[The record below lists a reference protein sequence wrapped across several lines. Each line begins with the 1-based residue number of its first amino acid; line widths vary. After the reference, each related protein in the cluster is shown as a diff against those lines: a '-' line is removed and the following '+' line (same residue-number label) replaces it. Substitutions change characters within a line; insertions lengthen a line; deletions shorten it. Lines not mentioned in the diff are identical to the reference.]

1 MQVFQE
7 NLMLKEKIREFEVD
21 DLNGSEFNLRE
32 KIEHNL
38 LFLTEVAKKMEDS
51 IREKRSLDGKL
62 ERMAYLVGIT
72 PSDLSKESQDPSQ
85 LNDLNRR
92 IETLN
97 YEVLGLKTETMR
109 TRTSGLLSAAA
120 GRVRI
125 GSPGNAPEPKLFTK
139 FAEGIWKGEV
149 MRLVQVEP
157 PLVEQRMSTKLEPLW
172 LSGA

>member
-97 YEVLGLKTETMR
+97 YEVLGLKTEKEEADLALSNLRAELRAKSSLAEGLYVEKEVSVVNASKSSLTMR
-109 TRTSGLLSAAA
+109 RGSRKSRRTC
-120 GRVRI
+120 
-125 GSPGNAPEPKLFTK
+125 
-139 FAEGIWKGEV
+139 
-149 MRLVQVEP
+149 
-157 PLVEQRMSTKLEPLW
+157 
-172 LSGA
+172 